1 MQIKPQAAPARD
13 VLNKAAAAA
22 YEQLRALQL
31 AAQPDKLAAP
41 YGTECVHGFSVLR
54 IFGNDRYA
62 HVGIYRSQLGGNGR
76 KQSLVACVS
85 VAVCAADHRAAARP
99 GIALEN
105 GFIYFKLP
113 AAGAFR

>member
-1 MQIKPQAAPARD
+1 MTASSAS
-13 VLNKAAAAA
+13 
-22 YEQLRALQL
+22 L

-85 VAVCAADHRAAARP
+85 VAVCAAVTAPLRGR
-99 GIALEN
+99 E
-105 GFIYFKLP
+105 
-113 AAGAFR
+113 